1 MSDTTELP
9 EKTVIGISFG
19 NTNSSI
25 AFTGPVSL
33 PSYFERF
40 PEHCLT
46 KLKPQDGKAEIIANE
61 EGGTIYSSNI

>member
-1 MSDTTELP
+1 MSDTAELP

-33 PSYFERF
+33 PQHFEQF
-40 PEHCLT
+40 QEHYLT
-46 KLKPQDGKAEIIANE
+46 KLKLQDGKAEIIANE
-61 EGGTIYSSNI
+61 EGGTIYSNNI